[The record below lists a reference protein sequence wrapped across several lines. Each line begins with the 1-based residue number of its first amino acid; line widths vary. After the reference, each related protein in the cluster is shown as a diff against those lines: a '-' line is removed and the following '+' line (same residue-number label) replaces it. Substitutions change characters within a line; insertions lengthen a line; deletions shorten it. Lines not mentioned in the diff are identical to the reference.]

1 MEERKL
7 YKLKDFIQFNP
18 TERIAKGVFCRKIA
32 MEQLNPYTRYVSS
45 DIFENYKGGAKFK
58 NGDTIMARITP
69 CLENGKTAYISS
81 LEENEVA
88 FGSTEYIVLRN
99 IANVSDSKYIYYLA
113 IYPLIRNI
121 AIQSMVGSSGRQR
134 VQQSVLEN
142 YEFMLPPICEQNR
155 IANLLSS
162 LDDKIELNRRIN
174 DNLEWFIVLRL
185 IILFEIQI
193 VVLYINICSRGIKIM
208 REIDL

>member
-162 LDDKIELNRRIN
+162 IGDKIELNRRIN

>member
-45 DIFENYKGGAKFK
+45 DNFENYKGGAKFK

-174 DNLEWFIVLRL
+174 DNLIF
-185 IILFEIQI
+185 
-193 VVLYINICSRGIKIM
+193 N
-208 REIDL
+208 